1 MSNYHTYFVAC
12 AIYCDNGEIK
22 FYNGVFGTESTGVQ
36 LGRDA
41 VHFVNQEWPGAT
53 LISISKLD

>member
-1 MSNYHTYFVAC
+1 MDTYHMYFVAYI
-12 AIYCDNGEIK
+12 IYADNGTLK
-22 FYNGVFGTESTGVQ
+22 FGNGVFGSESTGVQ

-41 VHFVNQEWPGAT
+41 IHFVDQEAPGAT